1 MWMRVL
7 KAFLLLLLGG
17 EAAAQASSEL
27 RGRVVSDS
35 GVPIRGATITL
46 AAVGYSVRTDSLGLF
61 SLTGTPGSTV
71 SLSLRA
77 EGFRDDT
84 ASVVLERGRVVR
96 RDFTLVAESTP
107 LPEANP
113 SERVLRGQVT
123 DPEGAPLA
131 YANVQING
139 GRRYISDDSGR
150 FTMPITVSGGFM
162 LLFRRIGFNPEEMKL
177 DSVPTAVL
185 RVRMSPAAAALPEMR
200 VIASSPFASLNI
212 YGFYRRMADVERGI
226 NRGYFITPE
235 ELQTRNPFMVTSAV
249 EHLPNIRIRPAPLPL
264 VAGPKPPLNL
274 RIEDG
279 RGCPLTVYVDRVKVS
294 PVLSRGAMRD
304 EHINTLLVPT
314 TLAGVEVYP
323 RRAGAPPEFALS
335 DGTCGVV
342 LIWTK

>member
-1 MWMRVL
+1 MRVL
-7 KAFLLLLLGG
+7 SVFLSLALAND
-17 EAAAQASSEL
+17 AAAQATSEL

-35 GVPIRGATITL
+35 GVPIGGATITI

-61 SLTGTPGSTV
+61 RLTGTPGSTL

-84 ASVVLERGRVVR
+84 ASVVLERGRLVR

-131 YANVQING
+131 YANIQING

-162 LLFRRIGFNPEEMKL
+162 LLFRRIGFNPEELKL

-185 RVRMSPAAAALPEMR
+185 RIRMSPAAASLPEMR
-200 VIASSPFASLNI
+200 VIASSPFASLNT

-249 EHLPNIRIRPAPLPL
+249 EHLPNIRIRPAPFPL
-264 VAGPKPPLNL
+264 MAGPKPPLNL

-279 RGCPLTVYVDRVKVS
+279 IGCPLTVYVDRVRVS
-294 PVLSRGAMRD
+294 PVLSRGGSMRD

-314 TLAGVEVYP
+314 TMAGVEVYP

-335 DGTCGVV
+335 NGTCGVV